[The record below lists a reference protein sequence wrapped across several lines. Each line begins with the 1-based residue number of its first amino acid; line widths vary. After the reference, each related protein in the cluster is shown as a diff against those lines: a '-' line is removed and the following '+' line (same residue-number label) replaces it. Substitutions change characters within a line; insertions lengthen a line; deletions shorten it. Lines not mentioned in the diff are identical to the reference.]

1 MSQQNNLDKQMS
13 DIANKIE
20 DGAEKAKDVL
30 IEKTNKAGE
39 VIGEGVEKTKDVLEG
54 ATKVAIDESKKAKDA
69 LEKSFKNIGDVAVKS
84 TTEIVKEISNPN
96 FSSCL
101 HKTSLFVSV
110 VLALFAANYYKI
122 DEKFI
127 LNFIFFFIII
137 YIIYNAIL
145 NMLY

>member
-1 MSQQNNLDKQMS
+1 MSQQNNLTDIVDDKV
-13 DIANKIE
+13 DIAKE
-20 DGAEKAKDVL
+20 AVVDATKKV
-30 IEKTNKAGE
+30 GE
-39 VIGEGVEKTKDVLEG
+39 AVGEGVEKTKDALEQAG
-54 ATKVAIDESKKAKDA
+54 KAVVDDAKKAKDA
-69 LEKSFKNIGDVAVKS
+69 LEKSLKNIGDVTVKS
-84 TTEIVKEISNPN
+84 TTEIVKEIANPD

-137 YIIYNAIL
+137 YIDYYKNDNL
-145 NMLY
+145 